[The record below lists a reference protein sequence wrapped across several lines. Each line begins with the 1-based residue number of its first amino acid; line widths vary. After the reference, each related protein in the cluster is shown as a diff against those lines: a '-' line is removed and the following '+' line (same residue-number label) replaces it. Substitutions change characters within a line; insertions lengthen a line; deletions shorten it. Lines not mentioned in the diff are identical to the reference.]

1 VKASAAVRNFV
12 ERIVSGRGPGCGHRT
27 ADNCHDDPV
36 VIDYIPSAKAQ
47 SAPASDDLCVPV
59 VDDLA
64 VLLLADAGGWRLP
77 TVGAVTGGGVGRAL
91 GAAPSAGVVS
101 AGAASAGAASAGA
114 ASAGAFL
121 DSLDIAPIGT
131 MRGRAVWAAAIP
143 ATNAALD
150 VPAGLV
156 LVDWLACAA
165 QPDAGLTS
173 VVARAVAVMT
183 WRRTHRF
190 CGACRTEL
198 AEVEGAV
205 GRACPSCGS
214 VTFAKAQPV
223 ALVAVWRR
231 GASGAREVLLA
242 RHTYGAKH
250 LWALVGGYVDPAE
263 SLEQAAH
270 REVAEEVGLRVTEL
284 RYFGSEAWGLNGP
297 GVLLAAYTARSVDPD
312 ADAVVDG
319 HELAEAHF
327 FPVDALPDPI
337 PPAQLIAGRALS
349 HLATLP
355 YG

>member
-1 VKASAAVRNFV
+1 
-12 ERIVSGRGPGCGHRT
+12 
-27 ADNCHDDPV
+27 V
-36 VIDYIPSAKAQ
+36 VIDYIPSAKAR

-59 VDDLA
+59 VNDQA

-77 TVGAVTGGGVGRAL
+77 TVGAVAGGAVGRSPDA
-91 GAAPSAGVVS
+91 
-101 AGAASAGAASAGA
+101 AASAGAASTGASAGA
-114 ASAGAFL
+114 ASTGAASPGAFPY
-121 DSLDIAPIGT
+121 SPDIAPIGT

-143 ATNAALD
+143 LATNAALD

-190 CGACRTEL
+190 CGTCRTEL
-198 AEVEGAV
+198 AEIEWAV
-205 GRACPSCGS
+205 GRTCPSCGS

>member
-12 ERIVSGRGPGCGHRT
+12 QRERIVSGRGPGCGHRT

-36 VIDYIPSAKAQ
+36 EIDYIPSAKAR

-59 VDDLA
+59 VDDQA

-91 GAAPSAGVVS
+91 GAA
-101 AGAASAGAASAGA
+101 ASAGAAPAGA
-114 ASAGAFL
+114 LAGAFP

-143 ATNAALD
+143 PATNAALE

-173 VVARAVAVMT
+173 AVARAVAVMT

-190 CGACRTEL
+190 CGTCRTEL
-198 AEVEGAV
+198 AEIDWAV

-270 REVAEEVGLRVTEL
+270 REVAEEVGLRVTDL
-284 RYFGSEAWGLNGP
+284 SYFGSEAWGLNGP

-337 PPAQLIAGRALS
+337 PPAHFIAGRALS

-355 YG
+355 